1 MLKTGGFKACPFGFG
16 RLQHYISVM
25 GTPIRIS
32 GLTAIM
38 IMAGTLPAMS
48 QTVAPIIVPQMTN
61 GDLQN
66 LRNRQQRENFRLQQ
80 QFNRDLNNLEMR
92 QRQPRI
98 EVPVM
103 KPRCSPQKVGIS
115 C

>member
-1 MLKTGGFKACPFGFG
+1 MHHYVPMMDTPKSIAC
-16 RLQHYISVM
+16 
-25 GTPIRIS
+25 
-32 GLTAIM
+32 LTAVM
-38 IMAGTLPAMS
+38 IIAGALPAMS

-66 LRNRQQRENFRLQQ
+66 LRNRQQRENYRLQQ

-103 KPRCSPQKVGIS
+103 KPRCTAQTVGIS

>member
-1 MLKTGGFKACPFGFG
+1 M
-16 RLQHYISVM
+16 QHYVPVM
-25 GTPIRIS
+25 DTPKRIAF
-32 GLTAIM
+32 LTAVI

-66 LRNRQQRENFRLQQ
+66 LRSRQQRENYRLQQ
-80 QFNRDLNNLEMR
+80 QFNRDIQSLEMR

-103 KPRCSPQKVGIS
+103 KPRCTPQKVGIS